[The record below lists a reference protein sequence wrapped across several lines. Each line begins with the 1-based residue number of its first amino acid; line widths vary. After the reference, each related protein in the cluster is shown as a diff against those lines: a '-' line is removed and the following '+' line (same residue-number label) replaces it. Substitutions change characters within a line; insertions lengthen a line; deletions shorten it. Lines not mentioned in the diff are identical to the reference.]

1 MYMSLRYHKM
11 IWKWYQKNS
20 NDRSYASGGGE
31 NIVSN
36 GER

>member
-1 MYMSLRYHKM
+1 MGILYHKM
-11 IWKWYQKNS
+11 IWKWYQKNLIIGV
-20 NDRSYASGGGE
+20 YASGGGE